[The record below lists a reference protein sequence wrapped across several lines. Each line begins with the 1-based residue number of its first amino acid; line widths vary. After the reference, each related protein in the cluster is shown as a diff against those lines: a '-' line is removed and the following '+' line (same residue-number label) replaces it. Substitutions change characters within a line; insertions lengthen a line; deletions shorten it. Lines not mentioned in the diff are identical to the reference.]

1 MNKLHRHDKK
11 IAQLRNPPY
20 SEDSSFVSSC
30 MYVHSI
36 SRCQVVSRPMCVYEC
51 QCVMMLDGQLLKF
64 SIKPAQTQV
73 SLVFVIPISTPF
85 GECSAARVCVG
96 ALSCGRRVLRGCDDV
111 SKRRVTGHDGLTR
124 YVRQCSRRRRALCG
138 ATQH

>member
-11 IAQLRNPPY
+11 IAQLRNSPY

-30 MYVHSI
+30 MYVHLI

-85 GECSAARVCVG
+85 GECSAARVWR
-96 ALSCGRRVLRGCDDV
+96 AASCAAVWP
-111 SKRRVTGHDGLTR
+111 
-124 YVRQCSRRRRALCG
+124 RALRLAFG
-138 ATQH
+138 RARRFKTPAAHELDA